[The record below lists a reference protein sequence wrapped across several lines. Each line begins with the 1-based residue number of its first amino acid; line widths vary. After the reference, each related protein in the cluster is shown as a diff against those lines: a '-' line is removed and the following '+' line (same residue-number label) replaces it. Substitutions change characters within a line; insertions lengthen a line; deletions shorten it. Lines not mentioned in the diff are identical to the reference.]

1 MRCKNY
7 EPKDSTTNLQAR
19 CNSLQA
25 RYDSLKMIHETLYD
39 EYLRKGRQL
48 EESFTTIQ
56 RLQDELNHI
65 KRTTPTIVS
74 LLNEKQRLQDEN
86 DVLHAHFDTLKYNYD
101 NLYDRQ
107 QATLNELNSLKIDKI
122 NTLELDNGVLQS
134 DVYNLRNELDHLK
147 DVRELNLRAY
157 DDLLT
162 THQRTL
168 KELEQIKTLVKAYSS
183 PPPQITTYL
192 GKPLEYWA
200 ELQERFNERTAK
212 YIKLLDKHKDTLMQ
226 NIDLQER
233 IDKAND
239 QLCAFR
245 NLFANY
251 LVNGSVR

>member
-19 CNSLQA
+19 YNSLQA

-39 EYLRKGRQL
+39 EYLRKGGQL

-65 KRTTPTIVS
+65 KRTTHSPVYEAS
-74 LLNEKQRLQDEN
+74 LRAEN
-86 DVLHAHFDTLKYNYD
+86 NNLLK
-101 NLYDRQ
+101 
-107 QATLNELNSLKIDKI
+107 ELNRLK
-122 NTLELDNGVLQS
+122 E
-134 DVYNLRNELDHLK
+134 
-147 DVRELNLRAY
+147 VRELNLRAY
-157 DDLLT
+157 DVLLT

-168 KELEQIKTLVKAYSS
+168 KELKDYQARWTTWIQPEPT
-183 PPPQITTYL
+183 ITTYL
-192 GKPLEYWA
+192 GKPLEYWT

-212 YIKLLDKHKDTLMQ
+212 YIKLLDKHIETLKH

-245 NLFANY
+245 NLFADG
-251 LVNGSVR
+251 V